1 MMRKFNKSQR
11 RTIGLVTTTIGLRT
25 MGLFLVLPIFSIY
38 SHKFTSSLL
47 LSGIALGAYGI
58 TMALSQTPFGMLS
71 DKIGRK
77 NVIYMGIA
85 TFIIGNLICAFP
97 HNIYGL
103 ITGRLLEGIGS
114 VSAAGIALIHENV
127 PENTRNVSD
136 ALIGIGI
143 GASFMLGVLIG
154 PVLASFIGYSYVFL
168 IASILGIISAVP
180 VSLVH
185 EGSKYNAKPLKS
197 RIPGRLALIS
207 FISFF
212 IYLYMITFYFYL
224 PFLAT
229 RYYKVSNFYEFLIPV
244 VVVAGII
251 GVGLAEPA
259 DRDKTVRFS
268 LISLIILLISAPL
281 YFYLD
286 YFMNNNIVFILGVFA
301 FYTGYIISEI
311 VFPTLI
317 TRLASRDSYGGNLGF
332 YTSMQHA
339 GVFFGGLIPG
349 LISVNINIK
358 NIDYISI
365 TISLFIMISII
376 VLYKTTGF
384 REIYKKN
391 P

>member
-1 MMRKFNKSQR
+1 MMKRFDKNQR
-11 RTIGLVTTTIGLRT
+11 RIIGLVTTTIGLRT
-25 MGLFLVLPIFSIY
+25 MGLFLVLPVFSIY
-38 SHKFTSSLL
+38 SHKFTDSLL

-58 TMALSQTPFGMLS
+58 TMALSQTPFGILS

-77 NVIYMGIA
+77 SVIYMGIA
-85 TFIIGNLICAFP
+85 TFIIGNIICAFP
-97 HNIYGL
+97 ENIYGL
-103 ITGRLLEGIGS
+103 IFGRLLEGVGS

-154 PVLASFIGYSYVFL
+154 PVLASIIGYSYVFL
-168 IASILGIISAVP
+168 IASILGIISAFP
-180 VSLVH
+180 VSLVNEKH
-185 EGSKYNAKPLKS
+185 SYGKTSKS
-197 RIPGRLALIS
+197 RIPRRLALIS

-229 RYYKVSNFYEFLIPV
+229 RYYRVSNFYEFLIPV
-244 VVVAGII
+244 VVIAGLI

-268 LISLIILLISAPL
+268 LISLIILLISAPV

-286 YFMNNNIVFILGVFA
+286 YFINNNIVFILGVLA

-317 TRLASRDSYGGNLGF
+317 TRLASKDSYGGNLGF

-339 GVFFGGLIPG
+339 GVFLGGIIPG
-349 LISVNINIK
+349 FLS
-358 NIDYISI
+358 ISI
-365 TISLFIMISII
+365 DLKSIQEISLIISMFIIISIVI
-376 VLYKTTGF
+376 LYITTGF
-384 REIYKKN
+384 NEIYKKN
-391 P
+391 L